1 MASSI
6 SPSSSASRTVCL
18 TCGDEGDTKLLIYCL
33 KCRDSAVHHY
43 CLEKFSVDDDGIE
56 WICWD
61 CAPEVAKV
69 EQFRKSERISVR
81 KIRAFDVRVERRIKL
96 NNCKLKAKRLDKAKH
111 DANGAV
117 QSASTHNPLQILH
130 KEKPSHIETKKQ
142 KDIGEECADICYSEQ
157 QIKSVKAWN
166 APLIS
171 KHPESYCSTL
181 NEEGG
186 MVERSQLRGDS
197 SLQDRKSAQLLIE
210 IGKQQKMRKPRR
222 RFVVLDDDSDFEG
235 DGGAIGGN
243 NSSFSDEHYFPLN
256 SLYSDTQVESV
267 NCLPAE
273 PVIDPIWRGCFI
285 FNRESEGSINIL
297 AHLSN
302 KACEK
307 ALVAAN
313 RLPVQLDVKL
323 MAKSD
328 IWPKSFLR
336 LPPTDCSIA
345 LYLFPEL
352 ESDENSYDALLED
365 LIDNDLAMNATIDN
379 LELLIFSSCELPQ
392 QHWRLH
398 RKYYLWGV
406 FRHKSP
412 SCSSIPTAN
421 VFAQTSS
428 IQNAAISYL
437 LNEVEGENTGC
448 SQGQSFPSPLSI
460 LKGVNSGSPQGLF
473 PRPLS
478 SCYIST
484 STKDSPCHPGVRLI
498 NMEHECSR
506 NLDTRNQDVDQH
518 DTCRMLTSDICVS
531 TQLNGVGDQFGPCLE
546 PFRSKRR
553 LSFSTKG

>member
-43 CLEKFSVDDDGIE
+43 CLEKFSVDDDRIE

-61 CAPEVAKV
+61 CAPEVTKV

-130 KEKPSHIETKKQ
+130 KEKPSQIETKKQ
-142 KDIGEECADICYSEQ
+142 KDIGEECADVCYSEQ

-197 SLQDRKSAQLLIE
+197 SPQDPKSAQLLIE

-235 DGGAIGGN
+235 EGGAIGGN
-243 NSSFSDEHYFPLN
+243 FSSFSDEHYFPLN
-256 SLYSDTQVESV
+256 NLYSDTQVESV

-285 FNRESEGSINIL
+285 FNRESEGSNNIL

-307 ALVAAN
+307 ALIAAN
-313 RLPVQLDVKL
+313 RLPVQLDVEL

-336 LPPTDCSIA
+336 LPPTDSSIA

-352 ESDENSYDALLED
+352 WKV
-365 LIDNDLAMNATIDN
+365 M
-379 LELLIFSSCELPQ
+379 
-392 QHWRLH
+392 
-398 RKYYLWGV
+398 K
-406 FRHKSP
+406 
-412 SCSSIPTAN
+412 
-421 VFAQTSS
+421 
-428 IQNAAISYL
+428 
-437 LNEVEGENTGC
+437 
-448 SQGQSFPSPLSI
+448 I
-460 LKGVNSGSPQGLF
+460 LMMLF
-473 PRPLS
+473 WK
-478 SCYIST
+478 I
-484 STKDSPCHPGVRLI
+484 
-498 NMEHECSR
+498 
-506 NLDTRNQDVDQH
+506 
-518 DTCRMLTSDICVS
+518 
-531 TQLNGVGDQFGPCLE
+531 
-546 PFRSKRR
+546 
-553 LSFSTKG
+553 

>member
-1 MASSI
+1 MFSGATAFVHFLIFAPLSFVRQKRSAFSYCQNTSQKGESKQNTLMASSI

-43 CLEKFSVDDDGIE
+43 CLEKFSVDDDRIE

-61 CAPEVAKV
+61 CAPEVTKV

-130 KEKPSHIETKKQ
+130 KEKPSQIETKKQ
-142 KDIGEECADICYSEQ
+142 KDIGEECADVCYSEQ

-197 SLQDRKSAQLLIE
+197 SPQDPKSAQLLIE

-235 DGGAIGGN
+235 EGGAIGGN
-243 NSSFSDEHYFPLN
+243 FSSFSDEHYFPLN
-256 SLYSDTQVESV
+256 NLYSDTQVESV

-285 FNRESEGSINIL
+285 FNRESEGSNNIL

-307 ALVAAN
+307 ALIAAN
-313 RLPVQLDVKL
+313 RLPVQLDVEL

-336 LPPTDCSIA
+336 LPPTDSSIA

-352 ESDENSYDALLED
+352 WKV
-365 LIDNDLAMNATIDN
+365 M
-379 LELLIFSSCELPQ
+379 
-392 QHWRLH
+392 
-398 RKYYLWGV
+398 K
-406 FRHKSP
+406 
-412 SCSSIPTAN
+412 
-421 VFAQTSS
+421 
-428 IQNAAISYL
+428 
-437 LNEVEGENTGC
+437 
-448 SQGQSFPSPLSI
+448 I
-460 LKGVNSGSPQGLF
+460 LMMLF
-473 PRPLS
+473 WK
-478 SCYIST
+478 I
-484 STKDSPCHPGVRLI
+484 
-498 NMEHECSR
+498 
-506 NLDTRNQDVDQH
+506 
-518 DTCRMLTSDICVS
+518 
-531 TQLNGVGDQFGPCLE
+531 
-546 PFRSKRR
+546 
-553 LSFSTKG
+553 